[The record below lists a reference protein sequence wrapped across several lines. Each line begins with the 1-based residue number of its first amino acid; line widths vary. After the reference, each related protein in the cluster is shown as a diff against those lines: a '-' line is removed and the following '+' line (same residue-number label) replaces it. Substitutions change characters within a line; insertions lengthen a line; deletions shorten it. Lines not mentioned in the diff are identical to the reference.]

1 MNPDLLRG
9 LTGADL
15 VTHDLDRFG
24 WWPNKGDAHLGDGSG
39 EVGVLAE
46 EPVTRVDGVGARRLD
61 DVQNGLGIEVT
72 LGGSLATKGEGLI
85 GEADV
90 KGVAIELGIDRNG
103 PDSKLL
109 ASTDY
114 SDSDLATVGDEDFLE
129 ERLIKHPI
137 WLAEV
142 RAKSEHS
149 GPPNTR
155 FVKIR
160 HVRETG
166 STNQDLLAEAAR
178 GAEEGLV
185 LMADHQSAGRG
196 RQGRAWLDGGSPL
209 SQAAEAIEPGTPDSL
224 ADSLADSPAE
234 STMLV
239 DDVPASSL
247 LVSWLL
253 RPRRQMQDK
262 ITIIPLLTGLAV
274 ADALDQLCGLQ
285 VGVKWPNDLLSVP
298 SSGQM
303 ADERKLAGILVQGST
318 NGADTALVV
327 GLGLNL
333 APKASRRLGDV
344 ATDLQTLLSSLTSAQ
359 GLPELMPTRFAV
371 LNSVLIAVD
380 KLYRRLEEEGS
391 ESILGLYRKRCVTLG
406 RQVEMRT
413 PGGIVRGLA
422 IDVDTVGG
430 LIVQTDTGPQ
440 TVTAGDARHIGSQ
453 PRGV

>member
-1 MNPDLLRG
+1 MDPDLLRG
-9 LTGADL
+9 LTGTDL

-24 WWPNKGDAHLGDGSG
+24 WWPNKGDTHFGDGSG

-46 EPVTRVDGVGARRLD
+46 EPVTRVDGVGTRSLD

-72 LGGSLATKGEGLI
+72 LGGSLATKGEGFI
-85 GEADV
+85 GKADV

-114 SDSDLATVGDEDFLE
+114 PNGDLATVGDEDFLE
-129 ERLIKHPI
+129 ERLIKHTI

-155 FVKIR
+155 FVEIE

-178 GAEEGLV
+178 GAAEGLV
-185 LMADHQSAGRG
+185 LVADHQSAGRG
-196 RQGRAWLDGGSPL
+196 RQGRTWLDGGSSL
-209 SQAAEAIEPGTPDSL
+209 SQA
-224 ADSLADSPAE
+224 
-234 STMLV
+234 
-239 DDVPASSL
+239 VPASSL

-253 RPRRQMQDK
+253 RPGHHMQDK

-274 ADALDQLCGLQ
+274 ADALYQLCGLQ
-285 VGVKWPNDLLSVP
+285 VGVKWPNDLLSIP
-298 SSGQM
+298 SSGKM
-303 ADERKLAGILVQGST
+303 ADEGKLAGILVQGST
-318 NGADTALVV
+318 SGADMALVV

-333 APKASRRLGDV
+333 APKASRRLGHV
-344 ATDLQTLLSSLTSAQ
+344 ATDLQTLLSGSTSAQ
-359 GLPELMPTRFAV
+359 RLPESMPTRFVV
-371 LNSVLIAVD
+371 LNSVLISFD
-380 KLYRRLEEEGS
+380 KFYRRLEEDGS
-391 ESILGLYRKRCVTLG
+391 ESILGLYRQRCVTLG

-430 LIVQTDTGPQ
+430 LIVETDAGPQ
-440 TVTAGDARHIGSQ
+440 TITAGDAHHIGSQ
-453 PRGV
+453 PTGA